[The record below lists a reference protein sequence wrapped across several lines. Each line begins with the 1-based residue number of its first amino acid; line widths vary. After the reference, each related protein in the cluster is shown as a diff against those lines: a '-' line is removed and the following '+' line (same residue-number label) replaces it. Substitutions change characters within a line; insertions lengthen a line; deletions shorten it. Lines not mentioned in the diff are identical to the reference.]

1 MIKIKRVKLNDKDSQ
16 LIDKVQYALYW
27 ACEESFNE
35 DKELITAMN
44 GFNDFVNKRFIL
56 TGITPVKNWE
66 DE

>member
-1 MIKIKRVKLNDKDSQ
+1 MIQAKRIKLGEKDSQ

-35 DKELITAMN
+35 DEELVTITKN
-44 GFNDFVNKRFIL
+44 FNDFVNNKLVL
-56 TGITPVKNWE
+56 TVTTPVKNWE

>member
-1 MIKIKRVKLNDKDSQ
+1 MIQAKRIKLGEKDSQ

-35 DKELITAMN
+35 DEELVTITKN
-44 GFNDFVNKRFIL
+44 FNDFVNNKLVL
-56 TGITPVKNWE
+56 TGTPPVKNWE

>member
-1 MIKIKRVKLNDKDSQ
+1 MIQAKRIKLGEKDSQ

-35 DKELITAMN
+35 DEELVTITKN
-44 GFNDFVNKRFIL
+44 FNDFVNNKLVL
-56 TGITPVKNWE
+56 TGTTPVKNWE

>member
-1 MIKIKRVKLNDKDSQ
+1 MIQAKRIKLGEKDSQ

-35 DKELITAMN
+35 DEELVTITKN
-44 GFNDFVNKRFIL
+44 FNDFVKNKLVL
-56 TGITPVKNWE
+56 TGTTPVKNWE

>member
-1 MIKIKRVKLNDKDSQ
+1 MIQAKRIKLGEKDSQ

-35 DKELITAMN
+35 DEELVTITKN
-44 GFNDFVNKRFIL
+44 FNDFVNNKLEL
-56 TGITPVKNWE
+56 TGTTPVKNWE

>member
-1 MIKIKRVKLNDKDSQ
+1 MIQAKRIKLGEKDSQ

-35 DKELITAMN
+35 DEELVTITKN
-44 GFNDFVNKRFIL
+44 FNDFVNNKLVL
-56 TGITPVKNWE
+56 TGTTPGKNWE

>member
-1 MIKIKRVKLNDKDSQ
+1 MIQANRIKLGGKDSQ

-35 DKELITAMN
+35 DEELVTITKN
-44 GFNDFVNKRFIL
+44 FNEFVNNKLVL
-56 TGITPVKNWE
+56 TGTTPVKNWE